1 MAGRNSA
8 LGSINQAM
16 DKGLTSHRTALQSER
31 QSCFP
36 SPPAPSATCT
46 GKKGQHSW
54 NPNGAGP
61 TFKPNSLQAHPWAQ
75 PHTPGWG
82 QLPAMC
88 VGKQPPLEHK
98 SCCLMTL
105 HKGCGTEP
113 GSLQG
118 AVLLPQHV
126 LCHGHLG
133 KRAGHLEPSLE
144 DFYSKTSPSSQNK
157 SQTSMT

>member
-46 GKKGQHSW
+46 GKRGQHSW

-61 TFKPNSLQAHPWAQ
+61 TFKPNSLQAHPWAR

-88 VGKQPPLEHK
+88 VGKQPPTASGAQILLSHDTAQRLWHRTRLAAGSCAAPPARALPWSLGEK
-98 SCCLMTL
+98 SWAL
-105 HKGCGTEP
+105 
-113 GSLQG
+113 G
-118 AVLLPQHV
+118 AIAGGFLP
-126 LCHGHLG
+126 
-133 KRAGHLEPSLE
+133 KNIAEPSE
-144 DFYSKTSPSSQNK
+144 
-157 SQTSMT
+157 